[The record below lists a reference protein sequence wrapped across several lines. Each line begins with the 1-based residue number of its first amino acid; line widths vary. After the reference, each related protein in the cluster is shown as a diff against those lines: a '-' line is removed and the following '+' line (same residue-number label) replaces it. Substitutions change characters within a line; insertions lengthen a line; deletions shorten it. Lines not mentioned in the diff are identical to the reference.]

1 MEPTQITGI
10 VIAIFALLLLS
21 SLGVLVK
28 RVLSILSAR
37 RDENVDLERKLA
49 VETEKASRI
58 PDLEQSLTEK
68 SSLIDR
74 LREEGVVS
82 ERNVATLRETLRQ
95 VEKQANEA
103 RNQLAQQFELLG
115 EEIMKRHGESF
126 TKQNKEQIDGVLTP
140 LRDRLVEFQQSLEK
154 VRIESV
160 EERAKLTE
168 HIRALS
174 ETSIKMTNETHGL
187 TQALKGKAPI
197 QGAWGEMVLQTILE
211 RSGLR
216 EGEEFFTQESYS
228 DDNGSRL
235 RPDVV
240 VKLPGGRRVVI
251 DAKVSLS
258 AFEAYVNATNEQ
270 ERSLHLSRHLDSLR
284 NHIKALSEKEYAR
297 IADSRLDFVIMFVPI
312 EGALAAAWHKDP
324 EVSNFA
330 TTKNVA
336 IATPTTLTIA
346 LKTIANV
353 WQVEL
358 RNKNAADIA
367 DKAGKIY
374 DKFVGFIEDM
384 TVAGSR
390 LKQAQE
396 SYSSAMSKLTT
407 GKGNLLCRLQQL
419 KAMGATTAKSLPEDM
434 LESAKAE
441 TVFPSAIG
449 PVSIHEPA

>member
-1 MEPTQITGI
+1 
-10 VIAIFALLLLS
+10 
-21 SLGVLVK
+21 
-28 RVLSILSAR
+28 
-37 RDENVDLERKLA
+37 
-49 VETEKASRI
+49 
-58 PDLEQSLTEK
+58 
-68 SSLIDR
+68 
-74 LREEGVVS
+74 
-82 ERNVATLRETLRQ
+82 
-95 VEKQANEA
+95 
-103 RNQLAQQFELLG
+103 
-115 EEIMKRHGESF
+115 
-126 TKQNKEQIDGVLTP
+126 
-140 LRDRLVEFQQSLEK
+140 
-154 VRIESV
+154 
-160 EERAKLTE
+160 
-168 HIRALS
+168 
-174 ETSIKMTNETHGL
+174 MTNETHGL

-197 QGAWGEMVLQTILE
+197 QGAWGEMVLQTVLE

-216 EGEEFFTQESYS
+216 EGEEFSTQESYS

-258 AFEAYVNATNEQ
+258 AFEAYVNAANEQ

-284 NHIKALSEKEYAR
+284 NHIKALSDKEYAR

-384 TVAGSR
+384 TAAGSR

-407 GKGNLLCRLQQL
+407 GKGNLVCRLQQL
-419 KAMGATTAKSLPEDM
+419 KAMGATAAKSLPEDL
-434 LESAKAE
+434 LESAQGE
-441 TVFPSAIG
+441 TVFPSVNGSA
-449 PVSIHEPA
+449 SIHEAA